1 MNLKDKTH
9 EARLEHRRTTVVG
22 RFSQLS
28 LDRASAVGEA
38 ETGPKTSFKR
48 SYVRDNYWR
57 LHRNG
62 RHH

>member
-48 SYVRDNYWR
+48 SYVRDNY
-57 LHRNG
+57 
-62 RHH
+62 